1 MQPFYNTH
9 KSSKQ
14 CYRRNEDVL
23 QQKISVIEKKVL
35 ETHSINDQNYIQ
47 LNLKDFKVSKTQ
59 SSKVRVL
66 LHENLN
72 SQKSL
77 DLQIS
82 STQLQQYIQFLHC
95 KYKICIDK
103 TKLYSYDITRAKNKA
118 KDVNWNHW
126 N

>member
-66 LHENLN
+66 LQENLN
-72 SQKSL
+72 SKKSL

-82 STQLQQYIQFLHC
+82 STNILVQQYIIATIYTIPTFQ
-95 KYKICIDK
+95 I
-103 TKLYSYDITRAKNKA
+103 
-118 KDVNWNHW
+118 
-126 N
+126 